1 MSQYLKLRIR
11 LESSAFSAGPFYKKN
26 MKKLLIL
33 ITALIIVLTAC
44 KSAMMRQYAVGSPKI
59 ETIESVRN
67 DLKKNMP
74 GFEGYLCVFR
84 DSAALMDWFKNK
96 NLPGRSQFYN
106 SGGYRIITQDSTFCS
121 GVETD
126 FAGNLKIN
134 QVYRIDS
141 LTPFCRLQKDILP
154 VGEKADL
161 DPSNYS
167 FTCVIFWARFMGKL
181 NLSSFR
187 IAASALESQ
196 PAKTGKVNVLLVNID
211 ILDFWNASGNMIKTE
226 IKTR

>member
-33 ITALIIVLTAC
+33 ISTLIIVLTAC

-181 NLSSFR
+181 NMSSFR

>member
-1 MSQYLKLRIR
+1 
-11 LESSAFSAGPFYKKN
+11 

-33 ITALIIVLTAC
+33 TAAIMMVLAAC
-44 KSAMMRQYAVGSPKI
+44 KSAMMRQYTVGSPKI

-67 DLKKNMP
+67 DLKKYKP
-74 GFEGYLCVFR
+74 DFEDYLCVFR
-84 DSAALMDWFKNK
+84 DSAALVDWFKNK

-134 QVYRIDS
+134 QVYGIDS
-141 LTPFCRLQKDILP
+141 LTTFNRLKKDILQ

-167 FTCVIFWARFMGKL
+167 FTCVILWARFMGKL
-181 NLSSFR
+181 NTSSFA
-187 IAASALESQ
+187 IAASALESR

-211 ILDFWNASGNMIKTE
+211 ILDFWNTSGNMIKTE

>member
-1 MSQYLKLRIR
+1 
-11 LESSAFSAGPFYKKN
+11 